1 MPRTI
6 GASRANVLSE
16 QACIALL
23 CAWLV
28 WLPLPFGSNVAW
40 ARLPL
45 VAIPLFCCAAACVL
59 RVSEGDG
66 RINGMRATRAW
77 ELWSVGAVL
86 FLLVGALQLLPLP
99 PSLHRLLEPQSFVFH
114 ASASR
119 LASIADAPVSA
130 WHPLTLD
137 PTSTLHEL
145 LRLTAV
151 LAAFTAAALL
161 VRTHARRMAIG
172 TTLVVAASFEALY
185 GVREA
190 AMQRHAI
197 WGWVNRLVH
206 DRVTGTFVNPNHFA
220 HYLAITLPMSAFL
233 VAAAW
238 RDAGREP
245 MPFSRRIT
253 GMLERRPLL
262 TGIGVLGAFTSLL
275 GLMLAQSR
283 GALLALAT
291 GILLVLAV
299 APGRRV
305 LRLPAAA
312 GAAVLLFVAVVIL
325 LGPDRTV
332 GRFRPTEAQR
342 ETLVG
347 RTTGIATGAR
357 LWQRFPLAGSGWGT
371 FEQVSS
377 IEQKDDLAFTY
388 NHAHNDYIEIAA
400 TSGTLGAVIAIVTL
414 FGGAFA
420 LLRITF
426 GDRAKDLS
434 WRRRAWQAAALASLA
449 IAMVHALF
457 DFNFYIP
464 ANAATLAVI
473 LGVAVAPVN
482 QDMRTR
488 R

>member
-1 MPRTI
+1 MGT
-6 GASRANVLSE
+6 SRANVLSE

-23 CAWLV
+23 CAWLA

-45 VAIPLFCCAAACVL
+45 VALPLFCCAAACAL
-59 RVSEGDG
+59 RVNAARGRADG
-66 RINGMRATRAW
+66 TRATRAW
-77 ELWSVGAVL
+77 ELWSGGALL
-86 FLLVGALQLLPLP
+86 FLLVGVLQLIPIP
-99 PSLHRLLEPQSFVFH
+99 PSLHRLLEPQSYTFH
-114 ASASR
+114 ASALR
-119 LASIADAPVSA
+119 LASLAGAPLNG
-130 WHPLTLD
+130 WRPLTLD
-137 PTSTLHEL
+137 PASTMHEL
-145 LRLTAV
+145 LRLTATF
-151 LAAFTAAALL
+151 AGFTAAALL

-172 TTLVVAASFEALY
+172 ATLVAVASFEAVY

-190 AMQRHAI
+190 AMQRYAI

-206 DRVTGTFVNPNHFA
+206 NRVTGTFVNPNHFA

-238 RDAGREP
+238 RAVGREP
-245 MPFSRRIT
+245 MPPSRRIIA
-253 GMLERRPLL
+253 MLEQRPWL
-262 TGIGVLGAFTSLL
+262 TGIGILGAFTSLL

-283 GALLALAT
+283 GALLALVT
-291 GILLVLAV
+291 GILLVAAF
-299 APGRRV
+299 APGRRA

-332 GRFRPTEAQR
+332 RRFRPSEAER
-342 ETLVG
+342 ATLVG

-357 LWQRFPLAGSGWGT
+357 LWQRFPVAGTGWGT

-377 IEQKDDLAFTY
+377 IEQTDDLAFTY
-388 NHAHNDYIEIAA
+388 NHAHNDYVEIAA
-400 TSGTLGAVIAIVTL
+400 TSGTVGALVAIGAL

-426 GDRAKDLS
+426 GGRARDLS

-457 DFNFYIP
+457 DFNFFIP